1 VDGTNEK
8 DQLRFDA
15 AEAAEQ
21 EAAASPPVVLPSA
34 PGGAPDTLIFSPGL
48 WDAEEWSSSIPKV
61 LRALTDLGERQP
73 SMRILYTTHSRIGWH
88 STITNTMTKAARDQA
103 LQWIAAEQF
112 RKERGGIKPGAS
124 LIEEGGMGGGGGKGG
139 GAPAAVLRGGFGGG
153 IGGGIAGGIAG
164 GGAQDPFSDPWAMA
178 EKVGLQLE
186 ESKNKGKTN
195 PAKKLTELPLGMGQL
210 AVNSTS
216 ISLPVK
222 TADTPGGAVLR
233 PTFVPSVLD
242 LWPMTVAA
250 TNSWV
255 SFGGGFHYTNN
266 AGDSPI
272 GDQSPVSRTVL
283 GMMWSFMCGR

>member
-1 VDGTNEK
+1 MDGTNEK

-48 WDAEEWSSSIPKV
+48 WDAEEWNISIPKV

-112 RKERGGIKPGAS
+112 RKERGGIKQGAS
-124 LIEEGGMGGGGGKGG
+124 LIEEGEMGKGD

-153 IGGGIAGGIAG
+153 IGGGIGG
-164 GGAQDPFSDPWAMA
+164 GGAQDPWAMA

-186 ESKNKGKTN
+186 ESKNKGKAN
-195 PAKKLTELPLGMGQL
+195 PAKKLSLGSGQL
-210 AVNSTS
+210 AVNS
-216 ISLPVK
+216 IALPVK
-222 TADTPGGAVLR
+222 TVDTRGGAVLR

-266 AGDSPI
+266 AGDNPI